1 MNFCFGKIFSNLPVA
16 VRLRDLVVAI
26 RGVLLVALHCTSFNT
41 AQLAI
46 FISKNTNF
54 RDLFVS
60 RWVLYKIRHFCPR
73 VRHYA
78 DFSGKTVDD
87 VNC

>member
-1 MNFCFGKIFSNLPVA
+1 MLRFLSFPLEVNFCELLFGKIFSNSPVA

-60 RWVLYKIRHFCPR
+60 RWVL
-73 VRHYA
+73 
-78 DFSGKTVDD
+78 
-87 VNC
+87 